1 VILIFG
7 KDKGKYRGLLGKEPL
22 KMPDKLL
29 KTLGVRRKI
38 GDMLRKLCY
47 FFILVMHCILRV
59 PHYCSAAGFD
69 GTSAGTSAAQFLKV
83 ASGARGVALG
93 EAFSALSDDASAI
106 DWNPAGLM
114 KINKRSVTLMHA
126 PYLASTFVDFFSYAE
141 RAGEIGSWGMAIKYM
156 NYGKITKTDTS
167 GDEIGDLTPYE
178 VSASVGFA
186 AYITGFN
193 KEPEERFVLGA
204 TGKIVRSQ
212 LLASDSTVSADLG
225 ILFPYFFEN
234 KFQLAMSAQNIMGT
248 LRYDKEANPLPLILR
263 LGSVTRVTEN
273 FLVTADIVGPRDN
286 APFLAMGG
294 EFKAGFGKAT
304 DVALR
309 AGGNTRAVGD
319 LKGFHNLTFGTG
331 LRYSAYSIDYSFSPF
346 GDLGSVHRISAAL
359 NY

>member
-1 VILIFG
+1 MASTHPET
-7 KDKGKYRGLLGKEPL
+7 RGTE
-22 KMPDKLL
+22 
-29 KTLGVRRKI
+29 RKI
-38 GDMLRKLCY
+38 NGILRKLCY
-47 FFILVMHCILRV
+47 AFILILHSLPQAAR
-59 PHYCSAAGFD
+59 YCSAGGFD
-69 GTSAGTSAAQFLKV
+69 RSSAGTTAAQFLKV

-93 EAFSALSDDASAI
+93 EAFSALSDDASAM

-114 KINKRSVTLMHA
+114 KISRRSVTLMHS
-126 PYLASTFVDFFSYAE
+126 PYLASSYVDFFSYAE
-141 RAGEIGSWGMAIKYM
+141 RAGEVGSWGMAVKYM
-156 NYGKITKTDTS
+156 NYGKITQTDTA
-167 GDEIGDLTPYE
+167 GAETGDLTPYE
-178 VSASVGFA
+178 ISVNVGFA

-204 TGKIVRSQ
+204 TGKIVRSK
-212 LLASDSTVSADLG
+212 LLASDSTVSSDLG

-234 KFQLAMSAQNIMGT
+234 RFQLAMSAQNLMGT
-248 LRYDKEANPLPLILR
+248 LRYDKEGYPLPLILR
-263 LGSVTRVTEN
+263 FGSVTRISDN
-273 FLVTADIVGPRDN
+273 FLITADIVGPRDN

-331 LRYSAYSIDYSFSPF
+331 IRYSAYSIDYSFSPF
-346 GDLGSVHRISAAL
+346 GELGSVHRISAAL